1 MLEGV
6 QSSRRLRGWLWRWI
20 LGLVLLP
27 MLGMGQGV
35 PPSPL
40 QVSVRTDGGLVLSWT
55 GTNQVLLRAHSL
67 ASPFWI
73 RVPGKSP
80 VTLSRASDRL
90 SVQYPS
96 AWYTYSV
103 STTTQYFALIDAGE
117 LQALQ
122 KRLLTGKNL
131 DACSGGDCEA
141 CRAFCSGFVLVD
153 DLLSAPRSEAGA
165 CLLNFRQLYCTGAD
179 GIEETGDL
187 VSYAHH
193 LEFGP

>member
-40 QVSVRTDGGLVLSWT
+40 QVSVRADGGLVLSWT

-90 SVQYPS
+90 SFQGPS

-103 STTTQYFALIDAGE
+103 STTTQYFALIDAAE
-117 LQALQ
+117 LQALR
-122 KRLLTGKNL
+122 KRLLTADNF
-131 DACSGGDCEA
+131 DACAGGDCEA

-153 DLLSAPRSEAGA
+153 DLLSAPRSEASA
-165 CLLNFRQLYCTGAD
+165 CVLYFRQLDCTGAD
-179 GIEETGDL
+179 GIEETGEL
-187 VSYAHH
+187 VSYAQHI
-193 LEFGP
+193 EFGP